1 MRNGKLYCGTD
12 SGRQRASLTK
22 FPKNKE
28 ETASRQGSG
37 LTAVLGRASSSFEW
51 NDLRSLPGAFAECLF
66 QAGGAAVLLQQI
78 VEGLIGKL
86 LE

>member
-1 MRNGKLYCGTD
+1 MQAGI
-12 SGRQRASLTK
+12 GRLQ
-22 FPKNKE
+22 
-28 ETASRQGSG
+28 
-37 LTAVLGRASSSFEW
+37 VLWPSFGRASFSFEW
-51 NDLRSLPGAFAECLF
+51 NDFRSLPSAFAEGLF